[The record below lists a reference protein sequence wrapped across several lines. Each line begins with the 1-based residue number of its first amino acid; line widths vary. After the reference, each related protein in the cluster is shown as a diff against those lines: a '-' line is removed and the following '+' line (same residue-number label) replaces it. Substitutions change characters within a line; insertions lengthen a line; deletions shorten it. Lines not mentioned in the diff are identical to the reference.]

1 MNDDVPAIACVPPEI
16 LKLILE
22 KKGYRVKRETKHNW
36 TLVLESDGEEEPVVI
51 PKRGDL
57 VGMEIMMGTLVASHI
72 LPGDYFSL
80 KAQAEAEMKK
90 KAN

>member
-1 MNDDVPAIACVPPEI
+1 MTAIACVPPEI

-22 KKGYRVKRETKHNW
+22 KKGYKVKRETKFNW
-36 TLVLESDGEEEPVVI
+36 TMVAVTDEDESEAIVI

-57 VGMEIMMGTLVASHI
+57 VALEVMMGTLVAAHI
-72 LPGDYFSL
+72 LPGDYFTF
-80 KAQAEAEMKK
+80 KAQVEAEQKK